1 MSDAPRCRL
10 CGGRHLSHFLSLNE
24 LPISH
29 YLRKS
34 PQDPDPR
41 FTVDFESCQDCGLLQ
56 IVNAI
61 PADLIYDDAD
71 TYTTGFQR
79 PRHLDDLITTAVA
92 RQDPVKAIDVGCNDG
107 TLMENLRRAGYAQVV
122 GVEPNAVAADM
133 ARKKGY
139 DVYTSYLTE
148 PQAQQIVAKHGE
160 FDTLFLRHVVEHVSD
175 LEDFFA
181 GIRTLLRDDGLL
193 VLELPE
199 VEESFRLGSPAIL
212 WEEHVNYFTPAL
224 AEHMLGRFGF
234 EVCDRRTYVFG
245 GGSMAFVAHK
255 RAAPVSTTTKL
266 PDPAPTIE
274 LLRRFAGGIERQ
286 KAELNGLVS
295 LARSKGFQ
303 VLIYGAAP
311 RSCLLA
317 SVCQFADK
325 IDFVVDDR
333 QDIQNRLMPGTPN
346 VVRPLAEVAGALGG
360 KLLCLLGVG
369 SENEFKVRARIEG
382 AVSADVTY
390 VSLFPPRD
398 TLQSVAAAR
407 RAVTASKK

>member
-1 MSDAPRCRL
+1 MSNAPRCRL

-34 PQDPDPR
+34 SQDPDPR

-61 PADLIYDDAD
+61 PADLIYGEAD
-71 TYTTGFQR
+71 TYTTGFQK

-92 RQDPVKAIDVGCNDG
+92 RQDPAKAIDIGCNDG
-107 TLMENLRRAGYAQVV
+107 SLMENLRRAGYAQVV

-148 PQAQQIVAKHGE
+148 PQARRIVAKHGE

-175 LEDFFA
+175 LDGFFA
-181 GIRTLLRDDGLL
+181 GIRTLLRDGGLL
-193 VLELPE
+193 VLELPD

-224 AEHMLGRFGF
+224 TEHMLGRFGF
-234 EVCDRRTYVFG
+234 EVCDRRTYAFG

-255 RAAPVSTTTKL
+255 RAAPFATTPKL

-286 KAELNGLVS
+286 KAELNGLV
-295 LARSKGFQ
+295 
-303 VLIYGAAP
+303 
-311 RSCLLA
+311 
-317 SVCQFADK
+317 
-325 IDFVVDDR
+325 
-333 QDIQNRLMPGTPN
+333 
-346 VVRPLAEVAGALGG
+346 
-360 KLLCLLGVG
+360 
-369 SENEFKVRARIEG
+369 
-382 AVSADVTY
+382 
-390 VSLFPPRD
+390 
-398 TLQSVAAAR
+398 
-407 RAVTASKK
+407 

>member
-1 MSDAPRCRL
+1 MSDMPRCRL
-10 CGGRHLSHFLSLNE
+10 CGGRHLSHFLSLKE

-29 YLRKS
+29 YLRKK

-61 PADLIYDDAD
+61 PADLIYDEAD

-79 PRHLDDLITTAVA
+79 PRHLDDLITTAIA
-92 RQDPVKAIDVGCNDG
+92 RQDPAKAIDVGCNDG
-107 TLMENLRRAGYAQVV
+107 TLMENLRRAGYRQVV
-122 GVEPNAVAADM
+122 GVEPNAVAAEL

-139 DVYTSYLTE
+139 DVYTSYLTDA
-148 PQAQQIVAKHGE
+148 QAQQIVAKHGK
-160 FDTLFLRHVVEHVSD
+160 FDTVFLRHVVEHVSD
-175 LEDFFA
+175 LDGFFA

-224 AEHMLGRFGF
+224 AEHMLRRFGF
-234 EVCDRRTYVFG
+234 DICDRRSYVFG
-245 GGSMAFVAHK
+245 GGSMAFVARMQTLPIACAVK
-255 RAAPVSTTTKL
+255 V
-266 PDPAPTIE
+266 PDPGPTIE

-295 LARSKGFQ
+295 LARSNGFQ
-303 VLIYGAAP
+303 VAVYGAAP

-317 SVCQFADK
+317 SVCQIADK
-325 IDFVVDDR
+325 IDFVIDDR

-346 VVRPLAEVAGALGG
+346 AVRPLAEVAGVVGA

-369 SENEFKVRARIEG
+369 SENEFKVRTRIEE
-382 AVSADVTY
+382 AVSAEVAY

-398 TLQSVAAAR
+398 MLQSVDAAR
-407 RAVTASKK
+407 RAITASQK

>member
-10 CGGRHLSHFLSLNE
+10 CGGRHLSHLLSLNE

-61 PADLIYDDAD
+61 PADLIYVEAD

-92 RQDPVKAIDVGCNDG
+92 RQDPAKAIDVGCNDG
-107 TLMENLRRAGYAQVV
+107 SLMENLRRAGYRQVV
-122 GVEPNAVAADM
+122 GVEPNAVAADL

-148 PQAQQIVAKHGE
+148 VQAQQIVAKHGE

-175 LEDFFA
+175 LDGFFA

-224 AEHMLGRFGF
+224 AEHMLRHFGF
-234 EVCDRRTYVFG
+234 EICDRRTYVFG
-245 GGSMAFVAHK
+245 GGSMAFVAK
-255 RAAPVSTTTKL
+255 KQAAPVACAVRL
-266 PDPAPTIE
+266 PDPLPTIE
-274 LLRRFAGGIERQ
+274 LLHRFAGGIERQ

-295 LARSKGFQ
+295 LARSNGFQ
-303 VLIYGAAP
+303 VVVYGAAP
-311 RSCLLA
+311 RSCLLV
-317 SVCQFADK
+317 SVCQIADK
-325 IDFVVDDR
+325 IDFVIDDR

-346 VVRPLAEVAGALGG
+346 FVRPLADVAGALGG

-369 SENEFKVRARIEG
+369 SENEFKVRARIEE
-382 AVSADVTY
+382 AVSADIAY

-398 TLQSVAAAR
+398 TLQSVDAAR
-407 RAVTASKK
+407 RAITARQK